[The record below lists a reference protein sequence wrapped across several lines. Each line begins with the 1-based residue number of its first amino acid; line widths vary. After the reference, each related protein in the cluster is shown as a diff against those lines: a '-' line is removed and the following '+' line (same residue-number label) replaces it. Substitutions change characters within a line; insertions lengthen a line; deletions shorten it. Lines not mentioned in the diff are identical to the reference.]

1 MGLSD
6 LTDMAG
12 NEDEDAAIAPRPSQ
26 LQDSEMDITPMIDCT
41 FLLLIFFLVCSHI
54 GKSASVDLPKAKYGI
69 PVSSK
74 ISVILTVAR
83 GDGEMARV
91 FKGDGTDEKTLIAVQ
106 SPQEQEDSITQYVEE
121 NFDKKRDRPYVMI
134 KAEKGLKHGE
144 VSRIAKAVARASEVT
159 EMYVAVMESK

>member
-1 MGLSD
+1 LSD
-6 LTDMAG
+6 TPLPS
-12 NEDEDAAIAPRPSQ
+12 NEDEEEQVGLRPSQ

-54 GKSASVDLPKAKYGI
+54 GKSVSVDLPKAKFGV
-69 PVSSK
+69 PVPSK
-74 ISVILTVAR
+74 ISVILTVAK

-91 FKGDGTDEKTLIAVQ
+91 YRGDDMDDKNLIAVH
-106 SPQEQEDSITQYVEE
+106 SPQEQEDAITQYVEE
-121 NFDKKRDRPYVMI
+121 NFDKKRDRPYVML

-159 EMYVAVMESK
+159 ELYVAVMESK

>member
-1 MGLSD
+1 MSETPDLPSD
-6 LTDMAG
+6 
-12 NEDEDAAIAPRPSQ
+12 DEDDPSIAPRPSK

-91 FKGDGTDEKTLIAVQ
+91 FKGDGTDDKSLIAVQ
-106 SPQEQEDSITQYVEE
+106 SPQEQEDAITQYVEE

-144 VSRIAKAVARASEVT
+144 VSRIAKAVGRASEVT